1 MAAAVAMGV
10 LRAVACNLPSATS
23 ACRPSEV
30 SASLDADFIG
40 LTGTRLLHYPDSTA
54 RHEKHFEER
63 CWCRDA
69 QFSNVSAG
77 VSIHLNNKT
86 WQAMHVKRVLD
97 TPWAGACGSG
107 TAEEGKTTPLQH
119 HCGPRSHV
127 VEPKKHTHDL
137 PRNVALAWTNTNS
150 KADADEDQPV
160 TWSTASEKEGTA
172 ATVFRRILV
181 DEGMAVVNMV
191 N

>member
-1 MAAAVAMGV
+1 MSAPKHSAATLVKVWFLLSVGKRARYSCRRTLRACATMRAAGGCRGRHGV
-10 LRAVACNLPSATS
+10 LRAVAYNLLSATS
-23 ACRPSEV
+23 ACRLRKV
-30 SASLDADFIG
+30 SASLDADLIG

-97 TPWAGACGSG
+97 LGRGARERHGCD
-107 TAEEGKTTPLQH
+107 EGKTTSLQH

-127 VEPKKHTHDL
+127 VEPKKHTMILHEMSH
-137 PRNVALAWTNTNS
+137 W
-150 KADADEDQPV
+150 
-160 TWSTASEKEGTA
+160 
-172 ATVFRRILV
+172 RR
-181 DEGMAVVNMV
+181 
-191 N
+191 